1 MSILPPVDFNR
12 RRTMTRIHYKVTL
25 SEDERRLLEEITTRG
40 KHSSQKVL
48 NALILLGCDEGP
60 FQEQKQTGQQLADV
74 LPVSLRKIDR
84 IKRRFVEEGLEV
96 ALEKRKPDRQYEKKV
111 DGDFEAHLV
120 ALSCSEPPE
129 GHARWSLRLLADKM
143 VELEYVD
150 SVSHETVRRVLK
162 KTS

>member
-1 MSILPPVDFNR
+1 
-12 RRTMTRIHYKVTL
+12 MTRIYYKVTL

>member
-1 MSILPPVDFNR
+1 MPQIR
-12 RRTMTRIHYKVTL
+12 YKVTL
-25 SEDERRLLEEITTRG
+25 SEEERRMLEEIVTRG
-40 KHSSQKVL
+40 KHRSQKVL
-48 NALILLGCDEGP
+48 NALILLGTDEGP
-60 FQEQKQTGQQLADV
+60 FQTKKTTSQQLADV

-84 IKRRFVEEGLEV
+84 VKRRFVEDGLEV
-96 ALEKRKPDRQYEKKV
+96 ALEKRKPEREYHRKA

-143 VELEYVD
+143 VELGHAEA
-150 SVSHETVRRVLK
+150 VSYETVRRVLK

>member
-1 MSILPPVDFNR
+1 MR
-12 RRTMTRIHYKVTL
+12 YKVTL
-25 SEDERRLLEEITTRG
+25 KEQERRMLERITTRG

-60 FQEQKQTGQQLADV
+60 FQDKRRTGQQLADV

-84 IKRRFVEEGLEV
+84 VKCRFVEEGMEA
-96 ALEKRKPDRQYEKKV
+96 ALTKRKPDRQYVRKA

-120 ALSCSEPPE
+120 ALSCSPPPE
-129 GHARWSLRLLADKM
+129 GYARWSLRLLADKM
-143 VELEYVD
+143 VELKYVD
-150 SVSHETVRRVLK
+150 AVSHETIRRVLK